1 MLKHSDILREKVK
14 LCKVYNPE
22 WSYKQIAE
30 VIEITPN
37 AFYNWLHGYYELS
50 SYKEAELEGLLADL
64 MDY

>member
-1 MLKHSDILREKVK
+1 MRAGEKLREEVK

-22 WSYKQIAE
+22 WSFKQIAE

-50 SYKEAELEGLLADL
+50 HRTETKLRELLSNL
-64 MDY
+64 ME